1 MYLSDKD
8 IRAAL
13 DAKKLII
20 DPEPDN
26 IDATSVD
33 LHLDNIGT
41 AKIWDIDKYSQSE
54 RESGRKGQELRIGK
68 YDLLKFSTKYLTE
81 PPQFEED
88 VPKYVSR
95 RDTQVIVK
103 TGGFLL
109 WQTREIVGTPAEN
122 AEFICFVDGKS
133 TRARAGIVVHLT
145 APTIHA
151 SWNGKITLEIANL
164 GPFDIVLQEDDVIAQ
179 LTISKI
185 SSPPERGMKT
195 TSTTFGQRET
205 GGNQQ

>member
-13 DAKKLII
+13 DAKQLII
-20 DPEPDN
+20 DPDPVN

-33 LHLDNIGT
+33 LHLDNVGT
-41 AKIWDIDKYSQSE
+41 AKIWNIDKYSQSE
-54 RESGRKGQELRIGK
+54 SDSGRNGQELRIGK
-68 YDLLKFSTKYLTE
+68 YDLSRFSKNYLTA
-81 PPQFEED
+81 PPKFHED
-88 VPKYVSR
+88 SQEIVSQ
-95 RDTQVIVK
+95 RDAQVIVK

-109 WQTREIVGTPAEN
+109 WQTREIVGTPDEN

-164 GPFDIVLQEDDVIAQ
+164 GPFDIVLQENDVIAQ
-179 LTISKI
+179 LTISTI
-185 SSPPERGMKT
+185 SSPPKRSMKT
-195 TSTTFGQRET
+195 TSATFGQRET
-205 GGNQQ
+205 GGNQE